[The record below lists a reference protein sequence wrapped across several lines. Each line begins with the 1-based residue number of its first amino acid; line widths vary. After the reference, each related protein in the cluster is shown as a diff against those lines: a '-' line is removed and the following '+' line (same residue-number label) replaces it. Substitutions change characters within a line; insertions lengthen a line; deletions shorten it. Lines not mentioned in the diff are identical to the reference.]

1 LGVYSSF
8 LINKICCCSK
18 KRFGTTLV
26 SRRAH
31 YDVILLVQQQ
41 GENIMACS
49 AEYFLRD
56 VLLSFLVLL
65 YSSETLPEVCWED
78 IM

>member
-1 LGVYSSF
+1 M
-8 LINKICCCSK
+8 
-18 KRFGTTLV
+18 TLV

-65 YSSETLPEVCWED
+65 YSSETLPRSVLGRHYV
-78 IM
+78 MVYYN